1 MARQNSNSNKPGSC
15 LCGCG
20 GETKPRRRFLQGH
33 DQRLRGMLQRGE
45 VTANT
50 AALRAFVAENRE
62 TTKRKPAKASKPA
75 AAPEATEPEAT
86 EATEPEAAAPAE

>member
-1 MARQNSNSNKPGSC
+1 MATKQSKASKQATC

-20 GETKPRRRFLQGH
+20 GATKPRRRFLQGH

-62 TTKRKPAKASKPA
+62 TTKRKPTKASKPA
-75 AAPEATEPEAT
+75 AATEATEPEAT
-86 EATEPEAAAPAE
+86 EATEPEAAPAE